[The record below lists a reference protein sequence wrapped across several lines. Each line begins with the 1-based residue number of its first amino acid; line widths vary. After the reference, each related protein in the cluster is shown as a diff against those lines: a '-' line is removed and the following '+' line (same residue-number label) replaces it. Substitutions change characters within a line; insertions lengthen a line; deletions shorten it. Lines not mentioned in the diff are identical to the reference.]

1 MFRLVRW
8 SARKTLRAFAM
19 LFAGSILLA
28 SCSPSSGSER
38 DVIRVQVSGEAE
50 EIAVYDAL
58 VTAFEKENPEI
69 DVELVPVTDKDDHL
83 AKLTTSFSNGTPPDV
98 FLINFRE
105 YSQYVARGAVDAVE
119 PFMDEHGVDQ
129 ADYYDQPMEAF
140 TYEDELQCM
149 PQNISSLVVYYNSKL
164 LDEAGLERPPGDWDW
179 DDFRNYAVELTT
191 GRERGL
197 GIEPNV
203 IRLAP
208 FVWSHGGEL
217 TDDADDPRRFTLD
230 EAASRE
236 ALEYTVSLVRDDG
249 VVPTEEEIAAQ
260 DLETRFAAGRLGML
274 LSSRREVPAF
284 REVAGLHFD
293 VAPLP
298 TSREPA
304 GILHSDAYCMAAGA
318 PSPDEAYEFVRFA
331 TGKRGQTIT
340 ALGGRTVPSLI
351 EVAESGAFLDP
362 TQEPRHSEVFL
373 DGVEAIRRTPVIPTW
388 PEIEDEAEEV
398 LTRVF
403 YEDGYTVDD
412 GLRELEEATGSLF
425 EEGSGG

>member
-1 MFRLVRW
+1 MPRFIRL
-8 SARKTLRAFAM
+8 SARETSSTFAM
-19 LFAGSILLA
+19 MLTGSILLA
-28 SCSPSSGSER
+28 SCSPSSGTER
-38 DVIRVQVSGEAE
+38 DVIQVQVSGEAE

-58 VTAFEKENPEI
+58 VTAFEKENPGV
-69 DVELVPVTDKDDHL
+69 DVELLPVSDKDDHL

-105 YSQYVARGAVDAVE
+105 YSQYVARGAVDAIE
-119 PFMDEHGVDQ
+119 PYMDEDDVNP
-129 ADYYDQPMEAF
+129 ADYYDQPMDAF
-140 TYEDELQCM
+140 TYDGELQCM
-149 PQNISSLVVYYNSKL
+149 PQNVSSLVVYYNSKL
-164 LDEAGLERPPGDWDW
+164 LEKAGLERPPEDWDW
-179 DDFRNYAVELTT
+179 DEFRNYAVELTT
-191 GRERGL
+191 NRERGL

-208 FVWSHGGEL
+208 FVWSNGGEL
-217 TDDADDPRRFTLD
+217 TDDTDDPGRFTLD
-230 EAASRE
+230 EAAARE
-236 ALEYTVSLVRDDG
+236 ALEYVVSLVRDDRL
-249 VVPTEEEIAAQ
+249 VPTEEEIAAQ
-260 DLETRFAAGRLGML
+260 DLETRFVAGRLGML

-284 REVAGLHFD
+284 REVAGLDFD

-304 GILHSDAYCMAAGA
+304 GILHSDAYCMAAGT
-318 PSPDEAYEFVRFA
+318 PNPDNAYEFVRFA
-331 TGKRGQTIT
+331 TGKQGQTIT

-373 DGVEAIRRTPVIPTW
+373 DGVEVIRRTPVIPTW

-425 EEGSGG
+425 EEGSNG